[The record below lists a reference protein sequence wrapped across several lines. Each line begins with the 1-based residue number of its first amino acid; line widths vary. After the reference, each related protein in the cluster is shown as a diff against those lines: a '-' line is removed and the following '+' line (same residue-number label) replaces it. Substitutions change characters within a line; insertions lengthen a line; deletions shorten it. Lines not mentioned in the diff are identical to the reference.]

1 MKEKR
6 GVRRGE
12 KGCAGLGRPP
22 APRHR
27 VEDSADWRA
36 QGANDK
42 EKKKE
47 RKKERRGSGRKRG
60 EVVGWAN
67 TVGWAE

>member
-22 APRHR
+22 APRHKEASGQE
-27 VEDSADWRA
+27 VEAGADKWA
-36 QGANDK
+36 PGASEK
-42 EKKKE
+42 E
-47 RKKERRGSGRKRG
+47 RKRG
-60 EVVGWAN
+60 EGVGWAGM
-67 TVGWAE
+67 VGWAEQAD